1 MSPLTE
7 LPTQAEVWL
16 VDFGD
21 GLRGEP
27 VGRRPAIVLAPQISH
42 ARVIPTVTVIPLTRR
57 ERTYLFRHPVE
68 PDSTNGLQSRS
79 FAQVEQ
85 MCSVNK
91 SRLIHYAGFLDAE
104 TWQSIRELTL
114 VYLDT

>member
-27 VGRRPAIVLAPQISH
+27 VGRRPAIVLAPTINH
-42 ARVIPTVTVIPLTRR
+42 ARMVPTVTVIPMTRR
-57 ERTYLFRHPVE
+57 ERPYVFRHEVIPGT
-68 PDSTNGLQSRS
+68 TNGLQSRS
-79 FAQVEQ
+79 FAQVDQ
-85 MCSVNK
+85 ICSVNK
-91 SRLIHYAGFLDAE
+91 GRLIHYAGFLDAE
-104 TWQSIRELTL
+104 TWISIRELTRA
-114 VYLDT
+114 YLEM